1 MKIGSSRKSFAINF
15 LNDPL
20 KVTEFPSLASLVDKV
35 TGMALNDDY
44 FPFTDSTLF
53 FCLLGVV
60 HPTRCYVRWWKR
72 KSRLRLGCVLE
83 GNMPTSEIWQRDN
96 RAGHGQVLER
106 RVWSQLRVMRWLPR
120 SDENRNETQTEQAEV
135 AGGQEKRQDEKWWHL
150 APGMWCA
157 LLTAHNPFT
166 IIELTSYGAPTSL

>member
-35 TGMALNDDY
+35 TGMALNDDS

-53 FCLLGVV
+53 FCLLGVA

-72 KSRLRLGCVLE
+72 KSRLRLGCVYCLTVGRKHAHIRNMAEGQQGRSWASTGEESLE
-83 GNMPTSEIWQRDN
+83 SVDSHALAAEKWRKQKWDPD
-96 RAGHGQVLER
+96 RAGGGGR
-106 RVWSQLRVMRWLPR
+106 RTGKKAGWKMMAFSSRDVMC
-120 SDENRNETQTEQAEV
+120 SD
-135 AGGQEKRQDEKWWHL
+135 DS
-150 APGMWCA
+150 P
-157 LLTAHNPFT
+157 
-166 IIELTSYGAPTSL
+166 